1 MNTKVI
7 KQSDPQSSEI
17 AKMVLMAG
25 GVVAIP
31 TDTVYGIACH
41 VYMRESIQRLY
52 AIKERDR
59 MKAIPVL
66 IGSMEHI
73 PIVAA
78 DFPLAAQTL
87 AEHFWPG
94 ALTIVLNKNPELPT
108 ELTNYST
115 VGLRMP
121 NHFWLISLMQ
131 SCGPLA
137 TTSANI
143 SGQNSLRD
151 AQDVLD
157 ALKGRIDLL
166 IDGGI
171 CKGGFPSSV
180 IDCTV
185 SPVKVLR
192 EGSVTEQAILRE
204 LTKR

>member
-41 VYMRESIQRLY
+41 VGMRESIQRLY

-73 PIVAA
+73 SEVAA
-78 DFPLAAQTL
+78 DFPLTAQTL

-94 ALTIVLNKNPELPT
+94 ALTIVLKKNPALPI

-115 VGLRMP
+115 IGLRMP
-121 NHFWLISLMQ
+121 NHHWLNSLMQ

-143 SGQNSLRD
+143 SGQPSLRD

-157 ALKGRIDLL
+157 ALKSRIDLL

-171 CKGGFPSSV
+171 CKGGIPSSV

-192 EGSVTEQAILRE
+192 EGSVTEQAVLRE
-204 LTKR
+204 LTKK